1 MTRPRVPRSARFA
14 LAVPGRYRLLG
25 RDSWQGVRLV
35 NLSDTGILFRAHER
49 IVPGT
54 MFEMIIET
62 PFQIGNLAP
71 GRFGCVARICRAE
84 TVTSPDEGYPVG
96 AEFVEFRMVD
106 DES

>member
-25 RDSWQGVRLV
+25 RDRWQDVRIV

-49 IVPGT
+49 LVTGT

-71 GRFGCVARICRAE
+71 GRFGCLARISRTEPVGSA
-84 TVTSPDEGYPVG
+84 DEGYPVG
-96 AEFVEFRMVD
+96 AEFVEFRLD
-106 DES
+106 DGS